1 MEYHNHTFYTVSKIE
16 IIEIIEIIILKFE
29 VQMDVGFDFIFTAC
43 FESFFNI
50 CHSQCAMNQVTYTF
64 RLNPIQPTFQYH

>member
-1 MEYHNHTFYTVSKIE
+1 MEYHNHASLSTLFLKLKLV
-16 IIEIIEIIILKFE
+16 EIIILKFE
-29 VQMDVGFDFIFTAC
+29 VQMDVGFDLIFTAC
-43 FESFFNI
+43 FESFFNR